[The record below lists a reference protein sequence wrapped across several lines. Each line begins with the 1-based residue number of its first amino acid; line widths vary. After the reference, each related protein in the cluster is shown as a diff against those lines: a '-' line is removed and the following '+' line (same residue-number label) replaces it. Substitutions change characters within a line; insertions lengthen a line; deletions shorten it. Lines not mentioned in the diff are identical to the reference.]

1 MISTENFK
9 VMSFK
14 IEELFTAHYGHA
26 PEVIIKSPGRIN
38 IIGEHTDYN
47 DGFVLPA
54 AIDHNMYIGV
64 AKRDDQKVVVHSINY
79 EQTEEVD
86 LTDVART
93 SNDWLNLIVGV
104 VSQMKSK
111 ISGFDLAFGGNIPE
125 GAGLSSSAALCCG
138 VASAISEL
146 FKLKLEKWDI
156 IKIAQRSEHDYAL
169 VECGIM
175 DQFACMFGL
184 TNHVLLLD
192 CKSLTFQE
200 SEFDLGG
207 YKFILLNSNVKH
219 NLVESDY
226 NVRKRESADAL
237 KVLKSMRPR
246 VESFQEVQLKMLEEL
261 KVKMPTKLWKR
272 AYHIVSENQRVL
284 NVNVELKTGNY
295 EHVGRLLTEGHA
307 SLKDYYE
314 VTCLESDFLVDELN
328 KSPIVLGA
336 RQVGGGFGGC
346 ILALV
351 KDMDVDYV
359 IEQVSASYKKAFS
372 IKLDNIPI
380 KIARGCHRIK

>member
-1 MISTENFK
+1 MLSTENFK

-14 IEELFTAHYGHA
+14 IEELFTAHFGHA
-26 PEVIIKSPGRIN
+26 PDVVIKSPGRIN

-54 AIDHNMYIGV
+54 AIDYYMYIGIT
-64 AKRDDQKVVVHSINY
+64 KRNDEKIVIHSIDY
-79 EQTEEVD
+79 DETEEVD
-86 LTDVART
+86 LQHIER
-93 SNDWLNLIVGV
+93 SGNGWLNLILGV

-111 ISGFDLAFGGNIPE
+111 LGGFNLGFGGNIPE

-138 VASAISEL
+138 TTLALSEL
-146 FKLKLEKWDI
+146 FELKLEKWDI
-156 IKIAQRSEHDYAL
+156 IRTAQRSEHEFAL

-200 SEFDLGG
+200 SEFNLGG
-207 YKFILLNSNVKH
+207 YKFVLLNSNVKH

-226 NVRKRESADAL
+226 NNRKRESAEAL
-237 KVLKSMRPR
+237 KLLKSMHPR
-246 VESFQEVQLKMLEEL
+246 AESFQDVQLKMLEEDQ
-261 KVKMPTKLWKR
+261 VKIPTKLWKR

-284 NVNVELKTGNY
+284 NVNVELKSGNY
-295 EHVGRLLTEGHA
+295 ERVGRLLTEGHA

-314 VTCLESDFLVDELN
+314 VTCQETDFLVDELN
-328 KSPIVLGA
+328 KSSKVLGA

-351 KDMDVDYV
+351 KDMDVDHV
-359 IEQVSASYKKAFS
+359 IGEVSASYKKTFS